1 MRFGAID
8 IGSNSIRLLVG
19 ELGEGDCWTSTL
31 DTVARAGEPC
41 RLGRGLHETGM
52 VAEELVERA
61 AHLTA
66 EFVRRARS
74 LGAQHVI
81 AAATAALRSA
91 RNGEAVAARLGE
103 RSGLPV
109 RILSGDDEARL
120 MYRAVVLGLGQ
131 RARQSQCVVF
141 DLGGGSTEV
150 VSGVGHQPGRWNS
163 LPFGAVSL
171 TERWLP
177 GDPPTEETI
186 QRAQA
191 HIAEVV
197 MQGCALMPDR
207 TTLLAGVGVTVTVLA
222 SIERDLADYDPALL
236 EGLWIDQSRTRE
248 IIRRLVTASHV
259 QRRELPIMGEGRA
272 DIIGAGALVVEA
284 LLDRFQA
291 PGLVCSTQ
299 GLRYA
304 LVRLAAEEWAAKR

>member
-120 MYRAVVLGLGQ
+120 MYRAVVLGLGP

-191 HIAEVV
+191 HIADVV

-207 TTLLAGVGVTVTVLA
+207 TTLLAGVGGTVTVLA

-236 EGLWIDQSRTRE
+236 EGLWIDQSRARE

-304 LVRLAAEEWAAKR
+304 LVRLAAEEWAATR

>member
-19 ELGEGDCWTSTL
+19 ELSEGDCWTATL

-74 LGAQHVI
+74 LGAVHVI

-103 RSGLPV
+103 RAGLPV

-177 GDPPTEETI
+177 GDPPSEETI
-186 QRAQA
+186 ARARG
-191 HIAEVV
+191 HISEVV
-197 MQGCALMPDR
+197 MHGCALMPER
-207 TTLLAGVGVTVTVLA
+207 TTLLAGVGGTVTVLA

-236 EGLWIDQSRTRE
+236 EGLWIDQSRARE

-304 LVRLAAEEWAAKR
+304 LVRLAAEEWAAKG